1 MVCYF
6 PVIKLTKEKIC
17 AVLKGIVGKLPV
29 FLFCVLFINGYNT
42 WFGKENSIV
51 GVILLM
57 GLLMFLKADFGMDAK
72 YSALLLPVLL
82 VLMGL
87 CAKLSTWSPLVG
99 LVVDAAFLCAAL
111 LFTRRDATHSAYLPF
126 LMGYLMF
133 RGYDVT
139 GDLFVKRMVSLA
151 VIGCVIGLL
160 HFLGSRKICGC
171 DTPAVLLSPLSRYG
185 RWERWALSLTA
196 TLLVTLF
203 CGDLMSIPKS
213 MWVNLTVLSL
223 MTPIEDDLA
232 QRRRLRIPAT
242 ILGCVLFM
250 ALFGWLIPPD
260 YQTAV
265 VLLAGFLSMFITSYF
280 IKTVYNSFSALV
292 TATLLLPVKTAVL
305 TRIGNNLIGAVVTL
319 GSLFFFHRIFCRW
332 DQQRQATP

>member
-1 MVCYF
+1 M
-6 PVIKLTKEKIC
+6 TKEKIC
-17 AVLKGIVGKLPV
+17 AVLKGIAEKLPV

-72 YSALLLPVLL
+72 YSALLVPVLL

-99 LVVDAAFLCAAL
+99 LAVDAIFLGAAL

-126 LMGYLMF
+126 FMGYLMF

-139 GDLFVKRMVSLA
+139 GDLFVKRMVSLT

-160 HFLGSRKICGC
+160 HWLGSRKSCGH
-171 DTPAVLLSPLSRYG
+171 DAPTVLLAPFSLDNQ
-185 RWERWALSLTA
+185 WERWALSLLV
-196 TLLVTLF
+196 TLLVTML
-203 CGDLMSIPKS
+203 CGDLLSIPKS

-223 MTPIEDDLA
+223 MTPIEDDLM
-232 QRRRLRIPAT
+232 RRRRMRIPAT

-292 TATLLLPVKTAVL
+292 TATLMLPVKAAVL
-305 TRIGNNLIGAVVTL
+305 TRIGNNLIGAAVTL
-319 GSLFFFHRIFCRW
+319 VSLFLFNRVFDRLDHRR
-332 DQQRQATP
+332 QRVA